1 MRALLSIALPRAN
14 SAAIMRTTNIAQLE
28 LNGLATAPETRNGGA
43 HPGDQTNKIGL
54 AGSNPSIQPATFK
67 GEKAMNALPDGDNF
81 FLLPEVAEA
90 LRVSVKTIRR
100 LIGEGKLKTHKI
112 RGRILV
118 RRAEL
123 MAYVNAAA
131 R

>member
-1 MRALLSIALPRAN
+1 MRAALSIDLRHAN
-14 SAAIMRTTNIAQLE
+14 TAAIMRTNIAQLE
-28 LNGLATAPETRNGGA
+28 LNGLAAASEARNGGTA
-43 HPGDQTNKIGL
+43 PSDRENKIGL
-54 AGSNPSIQPATFK
+54 AGSNPSIK
-67 GEKAMNALPDGDNF
+67 VMNALPDGESF
-81 FLLPEVAEA
+81 FLLPEVAGA

>member
-1 MRALLSIALPRAN
+1 MRALLSIDLRRAN
-14 SAAIMRTTNIAQLE
+14 IAAIMRTNIAQLE
-28 LNGLATAPETRNGGA
+28 LNGLAAASEARNGGT
-43 HPGDQTNKIGL
+43 PPSDRENKIGL
-54 AGSNPSIQPATFK
+54 AGSNPSIK
-67 GEKAMNALPDGDNF
+67 VMNALPDGESF
-81 FLLPEVAEA
+81 FLLPEVAGA

>member
-1 MRALLSIALPRAN
+1 MRAALSIDLRHAN
-14 SAAIMRTTNIAQLE
+14 TAAIMRTNIAQLE
-28 LNGLATAPETRNGGA
+28 LNGLAAASEARNGGT
-43 HPGDQTNKIGL
+43 HPSDRENKIGL
-54 AGSNPSIQPATFK
+54 AGSNPSI
-67 GEKAMNALPDGDNF
+67 KAMNALPDGESF
-81 FLLPEVAEA
+81 FLLPEVAGA

-112 RGRILV
+112 RGRILI

-123 MAYVNAAA
+123 MAYVNAVA